1 MYTKTYEYGGAR
13 GTPKRAHNHALSS
26 AVAHMELGVLL
37 NDNKLF
43 RKAFL
48 NYEAA
53 IKHQRKDGSLP
64 IEVRRGGR
72 AMFYQGRA
80 MTALA
85 VIAIIAENQG
95 YNIWDLDFEGK
106 KLSQYG

>member
-1 MYTKTYEYGGAR
+1 MK
-13 GTPKRAHNHALSS
+13 LQ
-26 AVAHMELGVLL
+26 L
-37 NDNKLF
+37 N
-43 RKAFL
+43 
-48 NYEAA
+48 
-53 IKHQRKDGSLP
+53 IKEKDGSLP

-95 YNIWDLDFEGK
+95 YNIWDLNFK
-106 KLSQYG
+106 VKTIII